1 MTEKFPQKIT
11 NKSTKTEK
19 KEGKKHKNEHQNIRA
34 KTITVSTPSLT
45 CARFKKECAIFACN
59 LI

>member
-34 KTITVSTPSLT
+34 KTITVSTPSL
-45 CARFKKECAIFACN
+45 N
-59 LI
+59 LRAF